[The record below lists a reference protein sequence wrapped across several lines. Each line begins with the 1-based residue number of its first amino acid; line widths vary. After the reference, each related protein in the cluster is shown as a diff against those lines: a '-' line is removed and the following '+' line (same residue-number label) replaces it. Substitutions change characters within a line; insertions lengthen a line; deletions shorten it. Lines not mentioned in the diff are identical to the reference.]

1 MSDLGNRTVMAA
13 NLRRLMES
21 AGKDRNALCRDLDLK
36 YSTVS
41 EWLNATAYPRIDKI
55 ELMAHYFGVQ
65 KSDLVEEYV
74 PTASKTIPAPAIG
87 LTYHPSH
94 RIPILGRVSAGL
106 PLYAD
111 QNIEGYTMTDLNG
124 GQEYFALRVKGDS
137 MNAARICDG
146 DLIIVCKQD
155 VVENGQIAVV
165 MVDGDDATVKRFRQD
180 GNTVTL
186 IPQSYNPAHA
196 PQIYNLK
203 ETPIKVIGK
212 VVKVEYTIDGQ
223 ML

>member
-1 MSDLGNRTVMAA
+1 
-13 NLRRLMES
+13 
-21 AGKDRNALCRDLDLK
+21 
-36 YSTVS
+36 
-41 EWLNATAYPRIDKI
+41 
-55 ELMAHYFGVQ
+55 
-65 KSDLVEEYV
+65 
-74 PTASKTIPAPAIG
+74 
-87 LTYHPSH
+87 
-94 RIPILGRVSAGL
+94 
-106 PLYAD
+106 
-111 QNIEGYTMTDLNG
+111 MTDLNG